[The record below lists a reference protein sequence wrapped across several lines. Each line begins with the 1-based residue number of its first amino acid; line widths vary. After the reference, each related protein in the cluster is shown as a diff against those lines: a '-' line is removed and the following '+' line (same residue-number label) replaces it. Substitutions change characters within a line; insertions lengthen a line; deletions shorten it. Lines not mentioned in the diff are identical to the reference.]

1 MKSQKGITLTSLTI
15 YILLVLVI
23 VGIIA
28 TITASFRDN
37 INDMNSE
44 GVNHSEI
51 DKFSVYFLRE
61 VKRQENSVITVSDTE
76 IVFNTGNK
84 YTFKENSIY
93 LNDNI
98 QIAENIENCAFM
110 KRIENNKEIIQVK
123 IKSINSEEREIE
135 YVINSENIS
144 STYNQEND

>member
-61 VKRQENSVITVSDTE
+61 VKRQGNSVITVSDTE

-98 QIAENIENCAFM
+98 QIAENIENCAFI

-123 IKSINSEEREIE
+123 IKPINSEEREIE
-135 YVINSENIS
+135 YVVNSENIS

>member
-61 VKRQENSVITVSDTE
+61 VKRQGNSVITVSDTE

-123 IKSINSEEREIE
+123 IKPINSEEREIE
-135 YVINSENIS
+135 YVINIENIS

>member
-123 IKSINSEEREIE
+123 IKPINSEEREIE

>member
-61 VKRQENSVITVSDTE
+61 VKRQGNSVITVSDTE

-84 YTFKENSIY
+84 YTFKENSIS

-123 IKSINSEEREIE
+123 IKPINSEEREIE

>member
-98 QIAENIENCAFM
+98 QIAENIEKCAFM

-123 IKSINSEEREIE
+123 IKPINSEEREIE

>member
-123 IKSINSEEREIE
+123 IKPINSEEREIE

-144 STYNQEND
+144 STCNQEND

>member
-61 VKRQENSVITVSDTE
+61 VKRQGNSVITVSDTE

-123 IKSINSEEREIE
+123 IKPINSEEREIE